1 MTPEEKAEWKA
12 AREDFPDLV
21 RRYRLV
27 VIASR
32 TVIVLA
38 LILVALFLA
47 QMAVPESYALWQA
60 HRVATWLTLGAF
72 LGYLL
77 ARIELNSA
85 MISRIIQL
93 STREDAGSR

>member
-1 MTPEEKAEWKA
+1 
-12 AREDFPDLV
+12 
-21 RRYRLV
+21 
-27 VIASR
+27 
-32 TVIVLA
+32 
-38 LILVALFLA
+38 
-47 QMAVPESYALWQA
+47 VPESYALWQA